1 MMKHL
6 LMMLAALC
14 ALGAAEA
21 RTPGTAKKTK
31 AKITR
36 VCYRVT
42 AAAEG
47 RTWAVVRDVP
57 ADARG
62 ATVYLRMPGLAG
74 DRLPFGVVPKT
85 ECTYNYVELVSQLDD
100 LDGDG
105 IFDELVFPVTL
116 DAARTAD
123 VCVEWSTRPVAHDY
137 APLVNAQMWWKNPDK
152 TLTERAQL
160 SSEKDDMYRKL
171 HHHGPAFESE
181 YAAYRIYFDKKQ
193 SIDTYGK
200 KQPRLELRET
210 MWYPSDEQLAAGYG
224 HDNLRVFGSVSVGAL
239 KGWNPE
245 RRRMEHIVDMRRR
258 EAAIRARGPL
268 RTVVDMRVEG
278 WKYGGREIDM
288 TSRYILYGGGSVVK
302 VENRIEGEGADGLE
316 FATGV
321 MKIRDNKVRIV
332 RDDEGFLLETVGCD
346 FPENDTLKWERETV
360 GLALW
365 LPARQ
370 VVSQIDDAASYL
382 CQLRPVDGRID
393 YWFVMGWRK
402 SAFLG
407 ADDDE
412 EWFDAFRRCYTS
424 PAAAPGNRP
433 YAEATVERLD

>member
-1 MMKHL
+1 MKHL
-6 LMMLAALC
+6 FMMLAALC
-14 ALGAAEA
+14 AFGAAEA

-62 ATVYLRMPGLAG
+62 ATVYLRMPGPAG
-74 DRLPFGVVPKT
+74 DRLPFGVVPKA

-123 VCVEWSTRPVAHDY
+123 VCVEWSTLPVAHDY

-210 MWYPSDEQLAAGYG
+210 MWYPSDEQLAAGCG

-245 RRRMEHIVDMRRR
+245 RRRMEHIVGMRRR

-346 FPENDTLKWERETV
+346 FPENDTLKWKRETV

-370 VVSQIDDAASYL
+370 VASQIDDAASYL

-412 EWFDAFRRCYTS
+412 EWFDVFRRRYTS

>member
-1 MMKHL
+1 MKHL
-6 LMMLAALC
+6 FMMLAALC
-14 ALGAAEA
+14 AFGAAEA

-62 ATVYLRMPGLAG
+62 ATVYLRMPGPAG
-74 DRLPFGVVPKT
+74 DRLPFGVVPKA

-210 MWYPSDEQLAAGYG
+210 MWYPSDEQLAAGCG

-245 RRRMEHIVDMRRR
+245 RRRMEHLVGMRRR

-370 VVSQIDDAASYL
+370 VASQIDDAASYL

-412 EWFDAFRRCYTS
+412 EWFDVFRRRYTS

>member
-1 MMKHL
+1 
-6 LMMLAALC
+6 MMLAALC
-14 ALGAAEA
+14 AFGAAEA

-62 ATVYLRMPGLAG
+62 ATVYLRMPGPAG
-74 DRLPFGVVPKT
+74 DRLPFGVVPKA

-123 VCVEWSTRPVAHDY
+123 VCVEWSTLPVAHDY

-210 MWYPSDEQLAAGYG
+210 MWYPSDEQLAAGCG

-245 RRRMEHIVDMRRR
+245 RRRMEHIVGMRRR

-346 FPENDTLKWERETV
+346 FPENDTLKWKRETV

-370 VVSQIDDAASYL
+370 VASQIDDAASYL

-412 EWFDAFRRCYTS
+412 EWFDVFRRRYTS

>member
-1 MMKHL
+1 MKHL
-6 LMMLAALC
+6 FMMLAALC
-14 ALGAAEA
+14 AFGAAEA

-62 ATVYLRMPGLAG
+62 ATVYLRMPGPAG
-74 DRLPFGVVPKT
+74 DRLPFGVVPKA

-210 MWYPSDEQLAAGYG
+210 MWYPSDEQLAAGCG

-245 RRRMEHIVDMRRR
+245 RRRMEHIVGMRRR

-370 VVSQIDDAASYL
+370 VASQIDDAASYL

-402 SAFLG
+402 SAFLV

-412 EWFDAFRRCYTS
+412 EWFDVFRRRYTS

>member
-1 MMKHL
+1 
-6 LMMLAALC
+6 
-14 ALGAAEA
+14 
-21 RTPGTAKKTK
+21 
-31 AKITR
+31 
-36 VCYRVT
+36 
-42 AAAEG
+42 
-47 RTWAVVRDVP
+47 
-57 ADARG
+57 
-62 ATVYLRMPGLAG
+62 
-74 DRLPFGVVPKT
+74 
-85 ECTYNYVELVSQLDD
+85 
-100 LDGDG
+100 
-105 IFDELVFPVTL
+105 
-116 DAARTAD
+116 
-123 VCVEWSTRPVAHDY
+123 
-137 APLVNAQMWWKNPDK
+137 
-152 TLTERAQL
+152 QL

-210 MWYPSDEQLAAGYG
+210 MWYPSDEQLAAGCG

-245 RRRMEHIVDMRRR
+245 RRRMEHIVGMRRR

-370 VVSQIDDAASYL
+370 VASQIDDAASYL

-412 EWFDAFRRCYTS
+412 EWFDVFRRRYTS

>member
-1 MMKHL
+1 MKHL
-6 LMMLAALC
+6 FMMLAALC
-14 ALGAAEA
+14 AFGAAEA

-62 ATVYLRMPGLAG
+62 ATVYLRMPGPAG
-74 DRLPFGVVPKT
+74 DRLPFGVVPKA

-193 SIDTYGK
+193 SIDTYG
-200 KQPRLELRET
+200 
-210 MWYPSDEQLAAGYG
+210 SG

-245 RRRMEHIVDMRRR
+245 RRRMEHIVGMRRR

-370 VVSQIDDAASYL
+370 VASQIDDAASYL

-412 EWFDAFRRCYTS
+412 EWFDVFRRRYTS

>member
-1 MMKHL
+1 MKHL
-6 LMMLAALC
+6 FMMLAALC
-14 ALGAAEA
+14 AFGAAEA

-62 ATVYLRMPGLAG
+62 ATVYLRMSGPAG
-74 DRLPFGVVPKT
+74 DRLPFGVVPKA

-123 VCVEWSTRPVAHDY
+123 VCVEWSTLPVAHDY

-210 MWYPSDEQLAAGYG
+210 MWYPSDEQLAAGCG

-245 RRRMEHIVDMRRR
+245 RRRMEHIVGMRRR

-346 FPENDTLKWERETV
+346 FPENDTLKWKRETV

-370 VVSQIDDAASYL
+370 VASQIDDAASYL

-412 EWFDAFRRCYTS
+412 EWFDVFRRRYTS

>member
-1 MMKHL
+1 MKHL
-6 LMMLAALC
+6 FMMLAALC
-14 ALGAAEA
+14 AFGAAEA

-62 ATVYLRMPGLAG
+62 ATVYLRMPGPAG
-74 DRLPFGVVPKT
+74 DRLPFGVVPKA

-152 TLTERAQL
+152 TLTEHAQL

-210 MWYPSDEQLAAGYG
+210 MWYPSDEQLAAGCG

-245 RRRMEHIVDMRRR
+245 RRRMEHIVGMRRR

-370 VVSQIDDAASYL
+370 VASQIDDAASYL

-412 EWFDAFRRCYTS
+412 EWFDVFRRRYTS

>member
-1 MMKHL
+1 MKHL

-62 ATVYLRMPGLAG
+62 ATVYLRMSGPAG
-74 DRLPFGVVPKT
+74 DRLPFGVVPKA

-210 MWYPSDEQLAAGYG
+210 MWYPSDEQLAAGCG

-245 RRRMEHIVDMRRR
+245 RRRMEHIVGMRRR

-370 VVSQIDDAASYL
+370 VASQIDDAASYL

-412 EWFDAFRRCYTS
+412 EWFDVFRRRYTS

>member
-1 MMKHL
+1 MKHL
-6 LMMLAALC
+6 FMMLAALC
-14 ALGAAEA
+14 AFGAAEA

-62 ATVYLRMPGLAG
+62 ATVYLRMPGPAG
-74 DRLPFGVVPKT
+74 DRLPFGVVPKA

-116 DAARTAD
+116 DAVRMAD

-210 MWYPSDEQLAAGYG
+210 MWYPSDEQLAAGCG

-245 RRRMEHIVDMRRR
+245 RRRMEHIVGMRRR

-370 VVSQIDDAASYL
+370 VASQIDDAASYL

-412 EWFDAFRRCYTS
+412 EWFDVFRRRYTS

>member
-1 MMKHL
+1 MKHL
-6 LMMLAALC
+6 FMMLAALC
-14 ALGAAEA
+14 AFGAAEA

-62 ATVYLRMPGLAG
+62 ATVYLRMPGPAG
-74 DRLPFGVVPKT
+74 DRLPFGVVPKA

-123 VCVEWSTRPVAHDY
+123 VCVEWSTRPVSHDY

-210 MWYPSDEQLAAGYG
+210 MWYPSDEQLAAGCG

-245 RRRMEHIVDMRRR
+245 RRRMEHIVGMRRR
-258 EAAIRARGPL
+258 EATIRARGPL

-346 FPENDTLKWERETV
+346 FPENATLKWERETV

-370 VVSQIDDAASYL
+370 VASQIDDAASYL

-412 EWFDAFRRCYTS
+412 EWFDVFRRRYTS

>member
-1 MMKHL
+1 MKHL
-6 LMMLAALC
+6 LMMLATLC

-62 ATVYLRMPGLAG
+62 ATVYLRMSGPAG
-74 DRLPFGVVPKT
+74 DRLPFGVVPKA
-85 ECTYNYVELVSQLDD
+85 ECTYNYVESVSQLDD

-210 MWYPSDEQLAAGYG
+210 MWYPSDEQLAAGCG

-245 RRRMEHIVDMRRR
+245 RRRMEHIVGMRRR

-268 RTVVDMRVEG
+268 RTVVDMRIEG

-370 VVSQIDDAASYL
+370 VASQIDDAASYL

-412 EWFDAFRRCYTS
+412 EWFDVFRRRYTS

>member
-1 MMKHL
+1 MKHL
-6 LMMLAALC
+6 FMMLAALC
-14 ALGAAEA
+14 AFGAAEA

-57 ADARG
+57 ADVRG
-62 ATVYLRMPGLAG
+62 ATVYLRMPGPAG
-74 DRLPFGVVPKT
+74 DRLPFGVVPKA

-123 VCVEWSTRPVAHDY
+123 VCVEWSTLPVAHDY

-210 MWYPSDEQLAAGYG
+210 MWYPSDEQLAAGCG

-245 RRRMEHIVDMRRR
+245 RRRMEHIVGMRRR

-370 VVSQIDDAASYL
+370 VASQIDDAASYL

-412 EWFDAFRRCYTS
+412 EWFDVFRRRYTS

>member
-1 MMKHL
+1 MKHL
-6 LMMLAALC
+6 FMMLAALC
-14 ALGAAEA
+14 AFGAAEA

-57 ADARG
+57 ADVRG
-62 ATVYLRMPGLAG
+62 ATVYLRMPGPAG
-74 DRLPFGVVPKT
+74 DRLPFGVVPKA
-85 ECTYNYVELVSQLDD
+85 ECTYNYVKLVSQLDD

-123 VCVEWSTRPVAHDY
+123 VCVEWSTLPVAHDY

-152 TLTERAQL
+152 TLTEHAQL

-210 MWYPSDEQLAAGYG
+210 MWYPSDEQLAAGCG

-245 RRRMEHIVDMRRR
+245 RRRMEHIVGMRRR

-370 VVSQIDDAASYL
+370 VASQIDDAASYL

-412 EWFDAFRRCYTS
+412 EWFDVFRRRYTS

>member
-1 MMKHL
+1 MKHL

-14 ALGAAEA
+14 AFGAAEA

-62 ATVYLRMPGLAG
+62 ATVYLRMPGPAG
-74 DRLPFGVVPKT
+74 DRLPFGVVPKA

-105 IFDELVFPVTL
+105 IFDELVFSVTL

-210 MWYPSDEQLAAGYG
+210 MWYPSDEQLAAGCG

-245 RRRMEHIVDMRRR
+245 RRRMEHIVGMRRR

-370 VVSQIDDAASYL
+370 VASQIDDAASYL

-412 EWFDAFRRCYTS
+412 EWFDVFRRRYTS